1 MNVMVGGSAR
11 RRVSG
16 VRLVATD
23 SDWTHG
29 DGPEVRACT
38 EALLLLLYG
47 RAPSADEVT
56 GPGAATVLARI

>member
-1 MNVMVGGSAR
+1 
-11 RRVSG
+11 
-16 VRLVATD
+16 VATD